1 LSNIKQRLSIK
12 FKSTVDVVAFD
23 CDAIFKQMEDDPNYP
38 ARTVINIPGKN
49 LKIVSK
55 TIDFIKQK
63 YIRGNL
69 IIYF

>member
-1 LSNIKQRLSIK
+1 MSNIKQRLSIK

-23 CDAIFKQMEDDPNYP
+23 GNVIFKQMEDDPNYL
-38 ARTVINIPGKN
+38 ARAIINIPGKN

-63 YIRGNL
+63 YIRRNL